1 MALSMYLHMLCRSAI
16 NPLILIFSKNYFCEK
31 NGKLDFSHKICTA
44 RVQKRQYFFF
54 AENFAEQTI
63 QTYLQGSKLTENS
76 IKKVR
81 EAVSTP
87 SKF

>member
-16 NPLILIFSKNYFCEK
+16 NPLILIFSKNYFCE
-31 NGKLDFSHKICTA
+31 
-44 RVQKRQYFFF
+44 
-54 AENFAEQTI
+54 QTS
-63 QTYLQGSKLTENS
+63 QTYLQGSKLTGNS

-87 SKF
+87 SKFCVTGSWTKRQSSIYRHWRAGALG